1 MAFNIDD
8 IKENVNV
15 KKEVGWLLPG
25 LEVKRWFA
33 LIFLGSIMIVL
44 GFMVLANVRPIYM
57 TLELIRK
64 AALIL
69 PSWSVITAAFNSPS
83 TSHLPNTSISAV

>member
-1 MAFNIDD
+1 MTFNIDD
-8 IKENVNV
+8 IKENVNM

-44 GFMVLANVRPIYM
+44 GFMVLANIRPIYL

-64 AALIL
+64 AAVVFE
-69 PSWSVITAAFNSPS
+69 SKV
-83 TSHLPNTSISAV
+83 